1 MTQVPQERVLVYDR
15 IDANRRSTWRL
26 LAVCALVLLPVGAY
40 LATYLVLWVALIL
53 GIAIASFGI
62 ADVFS
67 ADEDFII
74 AFGVVDAA
82 ISILILLAA
91 AYLQFRFAA
100 AVVLRL
106 AGARPVGWHD
116 EAEFSQA
123 VENLCIGAWLPQP
136 RLYVVETPAANAFS
150 AGMEPKSASLAVT
163 RGLMNLLDRQELEG
177 VLAHELGQ
185 IGNYDTRLATVLA
198 AGVGLLRLPLT
209 MVVGFFRFLFRI
221 HWALGW
227 GLLLYLGL
235 PVLAA
240 IPFGIYV
247 AADFLKEDP
256 LVGLLFIS
264 SMALPFYLFSC

>member
-26 LAVCALVLLPVGAY
+26 LAVFALVLLPVGAY
-40 LATYLVLWVALIL
+40 LATYLMLWVALIL

-106 AGARPVGWHD
+106 AGARPV
-116 EAEFSQA
+116 
-123 VENLCIGAWLPQP
+123 
-136 RLYVVETPAANAFS
+136 
-150 AGMEPKSASLAVT
+150 
-163 RGLMNLLDRQELEG
+163 
-177 VLAHELGQ
+177 
-185 IGNYDTRLATVLA
+185 
-198 AGVGLLRLPLT
+198 
-209 MVVGFFRFLFRI
+209 
-221 HWALGW
+221 
-227 GLLLYLGL
+227 
-235 PVLAA
+235 
-240 IPFGIYV
+240 
-247 AADFLKEDP
+247 
-256 LVGLLFIS
+256 
-264 SMALPFYLFSC
+264 